1 MYLLYIKNRKWT
13 LILGFIFNIII
24 ELIYNALQID
34 EYLYSSSIFR
44 FTFLIILGFYLF
56 EKMFAKNAGGG
67 TYTGKRT
74 EKIIF
79 IIGNI
84 LSIIYLIYCNFGS
97 IPYFIDTWKRQMV
110 FSNFYQIT
118 LVFILIKLI
127 PNKFYKFN
135 ILGKASYHIFLTQM
149 VWFSVNP
156 FNKYNIIIKLIVN
169 ILVCVFAGICFY
181 KFDNKTQKL
190 ITEKLKN
197 RNNNILKS

>member
-127 PNKFYKFN
+127 R
-135 ILGKASYHIFLTQM
+135 LL
-149 VWFSVNP
+149 
-156 FNKYNIIIKLIVN
+156 KLI
-169 ILVCVFAGICFY
+169 F
-181 KFDNKTQKL
+181 
-190 ITEKLKN
+190 
-197 RNNNILKS
+197 